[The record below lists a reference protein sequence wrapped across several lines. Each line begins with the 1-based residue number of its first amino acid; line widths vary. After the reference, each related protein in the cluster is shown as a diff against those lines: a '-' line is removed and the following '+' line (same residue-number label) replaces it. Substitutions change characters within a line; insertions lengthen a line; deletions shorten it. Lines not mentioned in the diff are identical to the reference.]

1 MFGLFF
7 FTNLKPRIMYIP
19 KMFEVEN
26 AQEIL
31 DFIHKNS
38 FATLIGVDAVG
49 LPIATHIPIELEMSA
64 ENTPIL
70 RGHVSR
76 ANPHAQLFGNGATA
90 LAIFSGAHTYV
101 SSSWYEQE
109 NVSTWNYSAVHVYGK
124 IRVLTSDE
132 LRDSVE
138 KLTAKYEAGVEKPLL
153 VNQMSDGMVK
163 RELRGIIGFEMT
175 MDDVQA
181 KAKLSQNRKD
191 VDYQHVITQLE
202 KTDNP
207 QAHQVA
213 ADMKKNRVVV

>member
-1 MFGLFF
+1 VFGLFCLP
-7 FTNLKPRIMYIP
+7 NKIRIMFIP
-19 KMFEVEN
+19 KIFKVEDSK
-26 AQEIL
+26 EIL

-38 FATLIGVDAVG
+38 FATLVSVNKDG
-49 LPIATHIPIELEMSA
+49 LPIATHIPIELEMSV

-76 ANPHAQLFGNGATA
+76 ANPHAQLFGEGMTA
-90 LAIFSGAHTYV
+90 LAIFTGAHSYV

-109 NVSTWNYSAVHVYGK
+109 NVSTWNYSAVHVYGR
-124 IRVLTSDE
+124 IRVLTEEE

-153 VNQMSDGMVK
+153 VSQMSDDYVK
-163 RELRGIIGFEMT
+163 RELRGIVGFELV

-191 VDYQHVITQLE
+191 ADYQHIVEQLE
-202 KTDNP
+202 KTDDQ

-213 ADMKKNRVVV
+213 AEMRCKRNL

>member
-1 MFGLFF
+1 MF
-7 FTNLKPRIMYIP
+7 IP
-19 KMFEVEN
+19 KIFKVEDSK
-26 AQEIL
+26 EIL

-38 FATLIGVDAVG
+38 FATLISVNAEG

-70 RGHVSR
+70 RGHISK
-76 ANPHAQLFGNGATA
+76 ANPQAQLFGEGMTA
-90 LAIFSGAHTYV
+90 LAMFTGAHSYV

-109 NVSTWNYSAVHVYGK
+109 NVSTWNYSAVHVYGR
-124 IRVLTSDE
+124 IRVLTEIE

-138 KLTAKYEAGVEKPLL
+138 KLTAKYEASVEKPLL
-153 VNQMSDGMVK
+153 VSQMSDDYVK
-163 RELRGIIGFEMT
+163 RELRGIVGFELM

-191 VDYQHVITQLE
+191 ADYQHIVEQLE
-202 KTDNP
+202 KTTDQ

-213 ADMKKNRVVV
+213 AEMRCKRNL